1 MFFQQLS
8 AFVIYFTRI
17 SYHDSNNSI
26 LIHRL
31 IFICLWSK
39 TFFLIMWFRKPH
51 IQYPSFTIL
60 MEFNI
65 GYFSICKQV
74 IISSSHQNRNS
85 FALNSINNCI
95 NNSIMPAYQESAIS
109 WTTNWMLIVH
119 FWLVAQNTV
128 CFKHTLLRVYNTLY
142 IYHIWV

>member
-8 AFVIYFTRI
+8 AFVINFTRI
-17 SYHDSNNSI
+17 SYHDRNNSI

-39 TFFLIMWFRKPH
+39 TFFLLMWFRKPH

-60 MEFNI
+60 LEFNI
-65 GYFSICKQV
+65 GYFFICRYV
-74 IISSSHQNRNS
+74 IISSSHRKRNS
-85 FALNSINNCI
+85 FALNSIDNCI

-119 FWLVAQNTV
+119 FWLVAQNTH
-128 CFKHTLLRVYNTLY
+128 FSMFTILN
-142 IYHIWV
+142 IFIIFEFNQ

>member
-8 AFVIYFTRI
+8 AFVIYSTRI
-17 SYHDSNNSI
+17 SYHDRNNSI

-51 IQYPSFTIL
+51 VQYPSFTIL
-60 MEFNI
+60 LEFNI
-65 GYFSICKQV
+65 GYFSICRQV
-74 IISSSHQNRNS
+74 IISSSHWKRNS

-95 NNSIMPAYQESAIS
+95 NDSIMPAYQESAIS

-119 FWLVAQNTV
+119 FWLVAQNTH
-128 CFKHTLLRVYNTLY
+128 FSMFTILN
-142 IYHIWV
+142 IFIIFEFNQ